1 MFQVRVSAR
10 LTGFGL
16 GLGWVCMLVLFQQLN
31 VWSQAHVPGPLLI
44 CLGVGSVVAA
54 CFNGLIF
61 ENYFSPGVFALGFS
75 NFPPMYFNKKGSSI
89 FVSISVFF
97 KFLFHC

>member
-16 GLGWVCMLVLFQQLN
+16 GLGWVCMLVLFQHVRLCIERVLTSLQ
-31 VWSQAHVPGPLLI
+31 VPGPLLI

-54 CFNGLIF
+54 CFNGLTF
-61 ENYFSPGVFALGFS
+61 ENCFSPECLR
-75 NFPPMYFNKKGSSI
+75 
-89 FVSISVFF
+89 
-97 KFLFHC
+97 